1 MTRLRR
7 RSVALLASLALGAVP
22 LGAQSTARLPDWDGF
37 VRLFDASAT
46 RDSIVGASIVVTR
59 GGRVVAH
66 HEYGFADRAR
76 GRRVDERT
84 IFHYGSITKTL
95 TAIAIMQLRDRGGL
109 TLNDRVVQYIPELRA
124 IHDPY
129 GSIDSVTIRMLLS
142 HSAGFQNPT
151 WPYTQGKSWEPF
163 EPTTWNQL
171 VAMMPYQELQFKPG
185 SRYGYSNPGFIYLGR
200 IIEQLTGDSWET
212 YVQKNILSPLGL
224 AHSYFGVTP
233 YYLAADRSHNYTLL
247 RDSTG
252 RDAVRDNGA
261 DFDPGITIPNGG
273 WNAPLGD
280 LATYLAFLTD
290 TSRGD
295 TPQRRLYDVV
305 LPRSSLHEMWRPF
318 HAVAPATAE
327 QSDSIG
333 LSFFAVRRGKTT
345 FIGHTGSQAGFISF
359 LYLNPATGAAVVA
372 AFNTENALP
381 RGPASSG
388 GAASAFYVIRDAA
401 LRLIQ

>member
-1 MTRLRR
+1 MRR
-7 RSVALLASLALGAVP
+7 RPAALLVSLVLSAAP
-22 LGAQSTARLPDWDGF
+22 LGAQSPSRPAGWDDF
-37 VRLFDASAT
+37 IRLFDTSAV
-46 RDSIVGASIVVTR
+46 RDSIVGASIVVVR

-76 GRRVDERT
+76 GQRVDERT

-95 TAIAIMQLRDRGGL
+95 TAIAIMQLRDRGRL
-109 TLNDRVVQYIPELRA
+109 TLDDRVVQYIPELRA

-151 WPYTQGKSWEPF
+151 WPYTEGKSWEPF

-200 IIEQLTGDSWET
+200 IIEQLSGDPWET
-212 YVQKNILSPLGL
+212 YIQKNLLSPLEL
-224 AHSYFGVTP
+224 RHSYFGTTP

-252 RDAVRDNGA
+252 REVVRDNGS
-261 DFDPGITIPNGG
+261 DFDPGVTIPNGG

-280 LATYLAFLTD
+280 LMTYLAFLTD
-290 TSRGD
+290 TSRAD
-295 TPQRRLYDVV
+295 TERRRRYDVV
-305 LPRSSLHEMWRPF
+305 LTRSSLHEMWRPF

-327 QSDSIG
+327 RSDSIG
-333 LSFFAVRRGKTT
+333 LSFFAIRRGRTT

-359 LYLNPATGAAVVA
+359 LYLNPANGAAVVA
-372 AFNTENALP
+372 AFNTENAIP
-381 RGPASSG
+381 RSAASST
-388 GAASAFYVIRDAA
+388 GAASAFDIIRDAA
-401 LRLIQ
+401 LGLIQ